1 MRHHK
6 MMLLF
11 VGVLVFLG
19 IYAIYDM
26 PKQEFPNF
34 TIRQGVIVAVYPGAT
49 AEQIEEQVAKP
60 LKEDMFTYKE
70 VRREK
75 TYTTSK
81 EGILMMMVELNEE
94 VMNKDEVWSKIKHGL
109 VGFKQNLP
117 SGVIALIPNDD
128 FGETSA
134 LLITLESE
142 DKTYREL
149 EEYLTTLAGRVRKI
163 DLVSNLRR
171 YGFQKRQIGY

>member
-1 MRHHK
+1 MRKINFIESCMRHHK

-60 LKEDMFTYKE
+60 LEEFMFTYKE

-81 EGILMMMVELNEE
+81 EGILMMMVELNED
-94 VMNKDEVWSKIKHGL
+94 VTKKDEVWSKIKHGL
-109 VGFKQNLP
+109 E
-117 SGVIALIPNDD
+117 I
-128 FGETSA
+128 
-134 LLITLESE
+134 
-142 DKTYREL
+142 
-149 EEYLTTLAGRVRKI
+149 GRAHV
-163 DLVSNLRR
+163 
-171 YGFQKRQIGY
+171 